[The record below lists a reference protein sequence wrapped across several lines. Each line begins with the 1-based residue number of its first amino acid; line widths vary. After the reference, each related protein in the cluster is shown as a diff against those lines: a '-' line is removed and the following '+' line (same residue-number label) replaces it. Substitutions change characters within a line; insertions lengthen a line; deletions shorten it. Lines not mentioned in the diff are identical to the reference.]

1 MQIYD
6 IKSPLK
12 TTVSFVVR
20 DSIACLCSSV
30 IKPTA
35 LIIFLVIVLCSCADL
50 YDADDFD
57 LVKLGSAVVPL
68 FNLPTNGSHIE
79 KKWWP
84 PEIAELN
91 PESVTKN
98 EQGIYIKLH
107 SFFVEENGLFIPT
120 PGTKIERGPHQ
131 EPYYRLLG
139 NGIYSYHVT
148 G

>member
-1 MQIYD
+1 MKPAALVLLLFI
-6 IKSPLK
+6 LG
-12 TTVSFVVR
+12 
-20 DSIACLCSSV
+20 ACTSH
-30 IKPTA
+30 
-35 LIIFLVIVLCSCADL
+35 

-57 LVKLGSAVVPL
+57 LVKLGSSVVQL
-68 FNLPTNGSHIE
+68 FNFPTNGSRIE

-91 PESVTKN
+91 PESVRKS
-98 EQGIYIKLH
+98 EQGIYIELN

-120 PGTKIERGPHQ
+120 PGTRIETGTHK